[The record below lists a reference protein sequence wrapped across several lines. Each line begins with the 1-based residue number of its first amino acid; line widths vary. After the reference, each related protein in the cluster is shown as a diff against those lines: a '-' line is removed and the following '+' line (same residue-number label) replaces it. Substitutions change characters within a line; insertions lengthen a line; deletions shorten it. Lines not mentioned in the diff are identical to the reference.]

1 MKQEEEVQ
9 VENGRGLD
17 ILAEFGEDVSELQA
31 KDLLQTR
38 NHEAI
43 KAVGTEY
50 SPVPQ
55 EDVDEG
61 LSDVDE
67 MLHHVVRALEA
78 SSLDPNYTQGIKAV
92 MGHLRDALRVS
103 QFNPIVWSFMNNV
116 IAVFVLGPNAQF
128 AAIKTLYKLAERVRA
143 EGGCDCPTCMA
154 LREKLG
160 IK

>member
-1 MKQEEEVQ
+1 MKQEEVQ

-17 ILAEFGEDVSELQA
+17 ILAEFGEDVSDLQA
-31 KDLLQTR
+31 KDLLQTL

-55 EDVDEG
+55 EDVEES
-61 LSDVDE
+61 LSYVDD
-67 MLHHVVRALEA
+67 MLRLVSRALDS
-78 SSLDPNYTQGIKAV
+78 SSLDPNYTQGVKTV
-92 MGHLRDALRVS
+92 VGLLRDALRVS

-128 AAIKTLYKLAERVRA
+128 EALKTMHKLAERVRA